1 MHIIETALPGVLI
14 IEPKVVINARGSFVE
29 IFQAECYATAGI
41 AGPFLQDNFSR
52 SSCGVLR
59 GLHLQHPHAQGKL
72 ITVLHGRVRDVAV
85 DARKSSPTFGKHVAV
100 ELSEENVRQLW
111 IPRGFAHGFVVLSEA
126 ADVFY
131 KCDALYAP
139 SDELVVRWNDPALG
153 IDWGISNPTLSTRDA
168 AGRLLSEIPN
178 LPAYER

>member
-14 IEPKVVINARGSFVE
+14 IEPKVVIDARGSFVE
-29 IFQAECYATAGI
+29 IFQAERYATAGI

-85 DARKSSPTFGKHVAV
+85 DARRSSPTFGKHVAV

-126 ADVFY
+126 VDVFY

>member
-14 IEPKVVINARGSFVE
+14 IEPKVVIDARGSFVE
-29 IFQAECYATAGI
+29 IFQAERYATAGI

-85 DARKSSPTFGKHVAV
+85 DARRSSPTFGKHVAV

-111 IPRGFAHGFVVLSEA
+111 VPRGFAHGFVVLSEA
-126 ADVFY
+126 VDVFY

>member
-29 IFQAECYATAGI
+29 IFQAERYATAGI

-85 DARKSSPTFGKHVAV
+85 DARRSSPTFGKHVAV

-111 IPRGFAHGFVVLSEA
+111 IPRG
-126 ADVFY
+126 
-131 KCDALYAP
+131 
-139 SDELVVRWNDPALG
+139 
-153 IDWGISNPTLSTRDA
+153 
-168 AGRLLSEIPN
+168 
-178 LPAYER
+178 